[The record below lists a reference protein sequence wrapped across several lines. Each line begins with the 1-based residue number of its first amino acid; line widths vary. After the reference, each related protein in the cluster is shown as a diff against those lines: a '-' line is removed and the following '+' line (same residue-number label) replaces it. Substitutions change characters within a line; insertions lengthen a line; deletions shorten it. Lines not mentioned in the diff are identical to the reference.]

1 VKNYFKNTPIRIK
14 LLIIGI
20 LISGISLLF
29 GFTALLVLDYYHA
42 RDTKIEEFTKRAEL
56 INSRTVAALEFQM
69 NSSAVN
75 YLSEVVSSDIHI
87 KYTCIFDSAQNVFAA
102 YYNTSA
108 QDTLAPTFQASGHI
122 FDFGANQIEIFYPQ
136 KDEFNRHLGTV
147 YIRGDLQSIYDKLT
161 RQVLVLSAL
170 FVIAL
175 LIAAVLS
182 LFFQKAISEPIKNLT
197 LISRKISEEKDYSL
211 RIEENRKDEIGT
223 LIDSYNNMLNQI
235 EQQNLALTI
244 AKEQAEQ
251 SARAKDEFLAN
262 MSHEIRTPMNGVFGM
277 TELLSDTDLTDEQ
290 KDYIK
295 RLKTSA
301 THLLEILNDIL
312 DLSKIQSGKMA
323 FEEKVID
330 FAALVQNVFDNSRMG
345 AERKLLKTHK
355 IIGNDV
361 PSYFLGDPLR
371 LQQILLNLFSNAIK
385 FTPQNGEITLGANLI
400 SETKSHVQI
409 HFYVQDTGIGISEE
423 VQNLIFSKFTQA
435 SNSTT
440 REYGGTGLGLSICK
454 QLVELQ
460 GGTIGVKSKPNKGST
475 FSFKLTYKKYQEEL
489 VKEAEQLSKK
499 EEPIKE
505 ALEDVVGAQIL
516 LAEDN
521 EMNQML
527 VVTMLKKWKYE
538 IDVARN
544 GKIAVEKVSQKEYD
558 LILMDVHMPELDG
571 YGATQEIRKTGNKI
585 PIIAMTASALKGEHE
600 RCIEA
605 GMDDYI
611 SKPFDKKVLR
621 HKLASYILNKR
632 ELKKKM

>member
-1 VKNYFKNTPIRIK
+1 MNNYFKNIPIRTK

-20 LISGISLLF
+20 LISGISLFF
-29 GFTALLVLDYYHA
+29 GFTALLVLDYYQA
-42 RDTKIEEFTKRAEL
+42 RDAKIEEFTKLAEL
-56 INSRTVAALEFQM
+56 IDSRTVAALEFQM
-69 NSSAVN
+69 NSSASN
-75 YLSEVVSSDIHI
+75 YLSEVVASDSHI
-87 KYTCIFDSAQNVFAA
+87 KYTCIFDSAQTIFAS
-102 YYNTSA
+102 YYNPIV
-108 QDTLAPTFQASGHI
+108 QDTLAPNFQSSGHV
-122 FDFGANQIEIFYPQ
+122 FDFWANQIEIFYPQ

-147 YIRGDLQSIYDKLT
+147 YIRGDLQSIYDNLT

-175 LIAAVLS
+175 LIATILS

-197 LISRKISEEKDYSL
+197 LISRKISQEKDYSL
-211 RIEENRKDEIGT
+211 RINENRKDEIGI
-223 LIDSYNNMLNQI
+223 LIDSYNDMLNQI

-244 AKEQAEQ
+244 AKDQAEQ

-277 TELLSDTDLTDEQ
+277 TELLSDTDLTAEQ

-301 THLLEILNDIL
+301 MHLLEILNDIL
-312 DLSKIQSGKMA
+312 DLSKIQSGKMV
-323 FEEKVID
+323 FEEKIID
-330 FAALVQNVFDNSRMG
+330 FSALVQNVFDNSRMG
-345 AERKLLKTHK
+345 AERKSLKTHK

-385 FTPQNGEITLGANLI
+385 FTPKDGEIILGANLI
-400 SETKSHVQI
+400 SETKSHVELN
-409 HFYVQDTGIGISEE
+409 FYVQDTGIGISEE
-423 VQNLIFSKFTQA
+423 VQDMIFSKFTQA

-440 REYGGTGLGLSICK
+440 RKYGGTGLGLSICK

-460 GGTIGVKSKPNKGST
+460 DGTISVKSKLNTGST
-475 FSFKLTYKKYQEEL
+475 FSFKIKYKKYQEEL
-489 VKEAEQLSKK
+489 VKQINEIPKQEQQN
-499 EEPIKE
+499 EV
-505 ALEDVVGAQIL
+505 LEDVAGAQIL

-527 VVTMLKKWKYE
+527 VVTMLKKWKYQ
-538 IDVARN
+538 IDVAGN
-544 GKIAVEKVSQKEYD
+544 GQIAVEKVSQKDYD

-571 YGATQEIRKTGNKI
+571 YAATKEIRKSANKI
-585 PIIAMTASALKGEHE
+585 PIIAMTASALKGEQE

-611 SKPFDKKVLR
+611 SKPFDKTVLR
-621 HKLASYILNKR
+621 QKLAFYISAKQ
-632 ELKKKM
+632 ELEK